1 MLLKNLANETS
12 RKYAG
17 VKVGNLILSSLYEVK
32 YDLKGKFLHNQACVS
47 CDNIFEV
54 TMTFTG

>member
-17 VKVGNLILSSLYEVK
+17 VKVGNLEYRMVKCKILYQEMYSPQVLGG
-32 YDLKGKFLHNQACVS
+32 L
-47 CDNIFEV
+47 
-54 TMTFTG
+54 T

>member
-17 VKVGNLILSSLYEVK
+17 VKVGNLTLSSLYKVK
-32 YDLKGKFLHNQACVS
+32 YDLKRKFLY
-47 CDNIFEV
+47 NIYSIVFLV
-54 TMTFTG
+54 RFIYKP